1 MDLFVGVGFFLFN
14 ANEFEKILLSNQVSN
29 KIRSLRIPKDIQAR
43 AKILIVADENR
54 HKCQ

>member
-1 MDLFVGVGFFLFN
+1 MDLFVGVGFFFLFN

-43 AKILIVADENR
+43 ANSWL
-54 HKCQ
+54 

>member
-1 MDLFVGVGFFLFN
+1 MDLFVGVGFFFLFN

-43 AKILIVADENR
+43 ANS
-54 HKCQ
+54 

>member
-1 MDLFVGVGFFLFN
+1 MGLFVGVGVFLFI